1 MSPGNLSVAS
11 SMFLQQSHVF
21 CWAFCSSGVFRI
33 FTDSVFHMLILLSSF
48 IFDFCCTSVHF
59 LLHCVLDGS
68 SLIKHQLYFQAL
80 LSCQNSI
87 VLQCVLQCYVMHC
100 SSLECS
106 FRSFNG
112 NVLTS
117 LVFLFD
123 SGHRLGL
130 YLF

>member
-68 SLIKHQLYFQAL
+68 SLIKHQLHFQAL
-80 LSCQNSI
+80 LYC
-87 VLQCVLQCYVMHC
+87 QCYVMHC

-130 YLF
+130 NLF